1 MLEHFPDEK
10 FVLKVFS
17 TLVSPFLTVIYH
29 KKTIIARVKAV
40 QNTRKQLMKNAE
52 IRQSAA
58 YPIDKE
64 GKEMI

>member
-29 KKTIIARVKAV
+29 KEMQISRVKIV
-40 QNTRKQLMKNAE
+40 QNKRNCLMKNAE

-58 YPIDKE
+58 YPIDKT
-64 GKEMI
+64 GAEML

>member
-29 KKTIIARVKAV
+29 KKTIIARVKVV

-52 IRQSAA
+52 IRRSATH
-58 YPIDKE
+58 PIDKE